1 MSGAPHGSQP
11 PATDRR
17 PPAAAP
23 WTVALAHSVAQR
35 TGPRRL
41 VALLAPRHQAI
52 CRESTRVL
60 GIDSCRHVEAAPAGG
75 HFALVSATRVRYPR
89 TDELKVAVL
98 LADQAAQG

>member
-1 MSGAPHGSQP
+1 M
-11 PATDRR
+11 
-17 PPAAAP
+17 
-23 WTVALAHSVAQR
+23 
-35 TGPRRL
+35 
-41 VALLAPRHQAI
+41 
-52 CRESTRVL
+52 L